1 MTSYKTQYWGSHLQ
15 IKISYNSISKSL
27 LLYWGHN
34 PQPTITLVGAREAH
48 KTEEHMQVLLEEER
62 GSISIDDRSVSWLVS
77 SEGGGIE
84 ILDLEGRSLQ
94 VSEQGDFTEETF
106 TLSEKERVDKEVK
119 RVTAL
124 KRANKMKK
132 LLITLFLGLGF
143 AWMVRKIGGAV
154 E

>member
-1 MTSYKTQYWGSHLQ
+1 MNTYKCQYWGSHPQ

-34 PQPTITLVGAREAH
+34 PQPTMKIVGARVQHE
-48 KTEEHMQVLLEEER
+48 TEEHLQVHLEESE
-62 GSISIDDRSVSWLVS
+62 GSIGVDDREVSWS

-84 ILDLEGRSLQ
+84 ILDLEGRSLH
-94 VSEQGDFTEETF
+94 VSSEGDFTEETF
-106 TLSEKERVDKEVK
+106 TLSEKERGDKERK

-124 KRANKMKK
+124 KRANKIKK
-132 LLITLFLGLGF
+132 VVMWVLFGLGL
-143 AWMVRKIGGAV
+143 AWLMRSRI